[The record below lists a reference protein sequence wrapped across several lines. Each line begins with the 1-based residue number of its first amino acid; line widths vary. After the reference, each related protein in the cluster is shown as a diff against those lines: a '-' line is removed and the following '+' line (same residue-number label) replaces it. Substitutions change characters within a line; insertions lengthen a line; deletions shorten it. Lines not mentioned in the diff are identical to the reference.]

1 MDKLYGIFRLKI
13 QQPHSKHF
21 QKKQLLMTTVTQAEK
36 LVKQRFEALF
46 LDAKSAQQTLSGEG
60 KPAQNVVE
68 LEQSKTA
75 RSLLRVE
82 KQAIREKDLNT
93 KSDLSFLENISE
105 QIDTEVAKRL
115 EESVKDTEH
124 LYSKIIGIDPALPKL
139 LDLVGVKAATISK
152 IEPLAGELPWFFN
165 DLMRFVNQPK
175 YRRFDNNGKA
185 IIVETMR
192 VGLSFF
198 GLENLIIILTSLAFK
213 RSLPQITD
221 PYPQIKL
228 RIWEEAL
235 ATAISCKQIASVV
248 GVNQNHAFCLG
259 MLQTMGKIVV
269 SKLYFRL
276 FENVLREALRET
288 QLAQKHEE
296 HSALTRIT
304 PSGPFLNQLIDK
316 HALTVSANL
325 IEKMAMQRVF
335 IANAMFEIANNESQV
350 ELSPLAL
357 VLKQGKAY
365 AQYRM
370 LKGHR
375 LIDLQ
380 QSKDFLRTIR
390 MPKGSLELL
399 KITDMRSLDAIM
411 RND

>member
-1 MDKLYGIFRLKI
+1 MSTI
-13 QQPHSKHF
+13 
-21 QKKQLLMTTVTQAEK
+21 TEAEK

-46 LDAKSAQQTLSGEG
+46 LDVKLAQQTLIVEG
-60 KPAQNVVE
+60 KPE
-68 LEQSKTA
+68 LNIIEIEQSKTA

-93 KSDLSFLENISE
+93 KSDISFLENISE
-105 QIDTEVAKRL
+105 QIDAEVAKRL
-115 EESVKDTEH
+115 DESLKDTDH
-124 LYSKIIGIDPALPKL
+124 LYSKIMGIDQALPKL
-139 LDLVGVKAATISK
+139 LDLVCVKAATISK
-152 IEPLAGELPWFFN
+152 IEPLASELPWFFN

-175 YRRFDNNGKA
+175 YRRYDNKGKA
-185 IIVETMR
+185 VLVETMR
-192 VGLSFF
+192 VGLNFF

-221 PYPQIKL
+221 PYPLIKR

-235 ATAISCKQIASVV
+235 ASAISCKQIASVV
-248 GVNQNHAFCLG
+248 GVNQNNAFCLG
-259 MLQTMGKIVV
+259 MLQSMGKVV
-269 SKLYFRL
+269 VTKLYFRL
-276 FENVLREALRET
+276 FENVLREALIET
-288 QLAQKHEE
+288 QDAKKHGE

-316 HALTVSANL
+316 YAPTISANL
-325 IEKMAMQRVF
+325 IDKMAMQRVF
-335 IANAMFEIANNESQV
+335 IGNAMFEVANNEPIAD
-350 ELSPLAL
+350 LSPLAL
-357 VLKQGKAY
+357 VLKQGNGY

-380 QSKDFLRTIR
+380 QSKDFLRTLR
-390 MPKGSLELL
+390 MPKGALELL
-399 KITDMRSLDAIM
+399 KTTDMRTLDLRI